1 MVKKKEKKRKILLC
15 NFAQCFISDQLW
27 VMWVPMCESRKQ
39 FGLITYHPAN
49 NTSLSFWGSIMHIYW
64 QLNTNFSTFRGSE
77 QMRKTN
83 KQMKWKNK
91 TKFQILVPE
100 MLHGLTVAS
109 FAFQCSLGFMS
120 VWSQKCR
127 QISNLDVWWGGGN
140 CHDSWSFRTKQ
151 KEKKEKEMWLPL
163 L

>member
-1 MVKKKEKKRKILLC
+1 
-15 NFAQCFISDQLW
+15 
-27 VMWVPMCESRKQ
+27 MWVPMCESRKQ
-39 FGLITYHPAN
+39 FGLISYHPAN

-64 QLNTNFSTFRGSE
+64 QLNTNFSTFCGSE
-77 QMRKTN
+77 QMRKKN
-83 KQMKWKNK
+83 KWSEKTKTK

-109 FAFQCSLGFMS
+109 FAFQRSLGFMS

-127 QISNLDVWWGGGN
+127 QTSNLDVWWGGGN

-151 KEKKEKEMWLPL
+151 KGKKKKKWSTSSTVETMQSLSCCYL
-163 L
+163 